1 MRTLFFLFCLLN
13 ASSLF
18 AAQPPKKEP
27 ENSPS
32 NKALKPQSDSK
43 NAIDW
48 GDWDKKFQ
56 PQQRYGVGIKG
67 KLQNAISELD
77 KSNLLNDTSG
87 VSSTPKTPTDKN
99 KKRKDIKK
107 MKQELKAL
115 EEKVKQEIESDEDY

>member
-1 MRTLFFLFCLLN
+1 MHLLYLLRN
-13 ASSLF
+13 RL
-18 AAQPPKKEP
+18 KK
-27 ENSPS
+27 SRKIHRVT
-32 NKALKPQSDSK
+32 KALKPRSDSK

>member
-1 MRTLFFLFCLLN
+1 M
-13 ASSLF
+13 F
-18 AAQPPKKEP
+18 ATQTSDKTQDQPLK
-27 ENSPS
+27 
-32 NKALKPQSDSK
+32 NKALRSQTEAKR
-43 NAIDW
+43 AIDW

-87 VSSTPKTPTDKN
+87 VLSTPKDGIEN
-99 KKRKDIKK
+99 NNKRKDIKK